1 MATYDALL
9 VPVTL
14 DAAYKHLNSKYEG
27 GLLTNHMDNV
37 EIDGK
42 DFMSLT
48 VDISYP
54 SLFNLTGHPVVVIP
68 IGFTES
74 GLPVGIQIIGKRW
87 RDAELL
93 VVANQLFKV
102 GGDFRNPPDFKI
114 DNL

>member
-1 MATYDALL
+1 MVSTTLCKMGWVAVGPRGTYLPEHPFPASRS
-9 VPVTL
+9 V
-14 DAAYKHLNSKYEG
+14 
-27 GLLTNHMDNV
+27 
-37 EIDGK
+37 
-42 DFMSLT
+42 

-74 GLPVGIQIIGKRW
+74 GLPVGIQIVGKRW

-102 GGDFRNPPDFKI
+102 GGDFRNPPDFK
-114 DNL
+114 N